1 VQERLFAFNE
11 RTISMRIVFF
21 TGAGISRE
29 SGLKTFRD
37 EDGLWNGYPVEEVC
51 STRAWEETPE
61 RVLDFYNQRRRDV
74 RQAEPNAAH
83 HAIAALED
91 SPHTVTVITQNIND
105 LQERAGS
112 RNVLHLHGEIMKSR
126 SVLEPKTFYDCP
138 GDIAMGDCAP
148 DGGQLRPHVVL
159 FGELLYNYASAKS
172 AAKRANILVVVGTS
186 LVVYPAAYLVSLSNA
201 PTVYVIDH
209 RLPDLARMGLDD
221 RKITR
226 IPKPATEGVPDAIQ
240 RILTLHAAK

>member
-1 VQERLFAFNE
+1 
-11 RTISMRIVFF
+11 MRIVFF

-51 STRAWEETPE
+51 SVRVWEETPE
-61 RVLDFYNQRRRDV
+61 RVVDFYNQRRRDV

-83 HAIAALED
+83 RAIAVLED
-91 SPHTVTVITQNIND
+91 SPHTVTIITQNIDD
-105 LQERAGS
+105 LHERAGS

-126 SVLEPKTFYDCP
+126 SVRDPKILYDCP
-138 GDIAMGDCAP
+138 DDIEMGDCAT

-159 FGELLYNYASAKS
+159 FGELLYNYAAAKS
-172 AAKRANILVVVGTS
+172 AAKRADILIVIGTS

-201 PTVYVIDH
+201 PIVYLIDPH
-209 RLPDLARMGLDD
+209 LPDLSRMELED

-226 IPKPATEGVPDAIQ
+226 IQKPATKGVPEAIE
-240 RILTLHAAK
+240 RILIR